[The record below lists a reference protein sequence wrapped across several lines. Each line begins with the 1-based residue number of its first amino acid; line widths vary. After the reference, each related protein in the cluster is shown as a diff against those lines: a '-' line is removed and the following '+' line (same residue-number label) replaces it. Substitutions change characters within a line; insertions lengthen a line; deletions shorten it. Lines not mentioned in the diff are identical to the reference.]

1 MDRALIHSLA
11 AEAAISWSGRRIER
25 VLPRPGEGLALLQ
38 RREGGPALDLA
49 PLPPRAWL
57 AVTSIRL
64 RADTGPSG
72 PGRAALMKALA
83 GRVVTTVTVLEGERI
98 VKLELDQG
106 RSLILELLGAA
117 GNLFLLAPAGI
128 VELALRQVKRPGGVL
143 TAGEAWRPPAGRQ
156 GSEPAGTWVWEIAGP
171 SAMSRS
177 PGLGAALATREIE
190 PLDQQAAASLV
201 VCMEGPPA
209 APVVFEPSKF
219 LGDAVL
225 RRAWL
230 REKHLQATQRLAA
243 WRRRLS
249 REGRRLSRLE
259 ERQEKEDREACG
271 DQALRHKAEAL
282 AAGLHRVERDGLRV
296 QVPDPYGP
304 PGSHVA
310 IQLNP
315 GESPR
320 AAMDRLFHRAG
331 RLERAR
337 ETIRR
342 NLSVTRQRRAEVL
355 RLAEGAEDLSRE
367 EDLAR
372 AVGSAPAW
380 LRGES
385 QRRRRAPLLLP
396 RGGSGRRGRDPRER
410 KVRRYQLPG
419 PWTLLVGGQ
428 ADVNDYVSFRLAS
441 PADFWLHVA
450 DYPGAHVV
458 VRNPR
463 RITDPP
469 SAALRRWAEVAAWFS
484 KARGRGPVDVRW
496 TQARYLRKGKGMPVG
511 MVLLPRFSTLT
522 VEGAAP
528 PRLPEF
534 GGA

>member
-11 AEAAISWSGRRIER
+11 AEAAFSWSGRRIER
-25 VLPRPGEGLALLQ
+25 VMARPGGGLALLQ
-38 RREGGPALDLA
+38 GTGGEPALDLA
-49 PLPPRAWL
+49 PLLPRGWL

-64 RADTGPSG
+64 RADVGPSS
-72 PGRAALMKALA
+72 PGRAALMTALT
-83 GRVVTTVTVLEGERI
+83 GRAVAAVTILEGERI
-98 VKLELDQG
+98 VKLELDDG
-106 RSLILELLGAA
+106 HALILELLGGA
-117 GNLFLLAPAGI
+117 GNLFLISPAG
-128 VELALRQVKRPGGVL
+128 VLQTALRQVKRPGGALSVDQ
-143 TAGEAWRPPAGRQ
+143 AWRPPADPRGRESV
-156 GSEPAGTWVWEIAGP
+156 GPRAWESLGR
-171 SAMSRS
+171 SATPRG
-177 PGLGAALATREIE
+177 PGLGAVRATTDLEAL
-190 PLDQQAAASLV
+190 DGQAAASLV
-201 VCMEGPPA
+201 VCSDGKRSAPA
-209 APVVFEPSKF
+209 VFESARF

-230 REKHLQATQRLAA
+230 RERHFLATQRLAD
-243 WRRRLS
+243 WRRRLA
-249 REGRRLSRLE
+249 REGRRLARLE
-259 ERQEKEDREACG
+259 ERQEKEDREARG
-271 DQALRHKAEAL
+271 DLGLRRKAEAL
-282 AAGLHRVERDGLRV
+282 AAGLHRVKRDGLTL
-296 QVPDPYGP
+296 QVPDPYGA
-304 PGSHVA
+304 PGSSVA

-337 ETIRR
+337 EKISR
-342 NLSVTRQRRAEVL
+342 NMSVTRQRRAEVR
-355 RLAEGAEDLSRE
+355 RLARGAENLTREVDLT
-367 EDLAR
+367 R

-380 LRGES
+380 LRGEGPR
-385 QRRRRAPLLLP
+385 QRRVPPPLP
-396 RGGSGRRGRDPRER
+396 RGGSGRRGGDPRER

-428 ADVNDYVSFRLAS
+428 ADVNDYVSFRLAA
-441 PADFWLHVA
+441 PADFWLHAA

-463 RITDPP
+463 RLKDPP
-469 SAALRRWAEVAAWFS
+469 PDVLRRAAEVAAWFS

-522 VEGAAP
+522 VKAAAP

-534 GGA
+534 